1 MTGRIHGASVLMPSS
16 TDTTLRHR
24 VIRTL
29 GQSSISIHISDKA
42 DKPQALFNEDQAKK
56 KIKTATV
63 IFAFGDQGGQQHS
76 QSSCCFMDG
85 LVCSWAYERLLDI
98 LGSIFTMDG
107 VGASFCCFES

>member
-76 QSSCCFMDG
+76 QSSCCFVDG
-85 LVCSWAYERLLDI
+85 LQLRIRAA
-98 LGSIFTMDG
+98 
-107 VGASFCCFES
+107 VGYPRQYLYNGRSRG